1 METKS
6 NRKEGRIRSRHMKQV
21 NPKRL
26 VCCPEDKEYISNY
39 SHYRAGLQNYTKMMW
54 IKSFETL

>member
-39 SHYRAGLQNYTKMMW
+39 SHYRAGL
-54 IKSFETL
+54 